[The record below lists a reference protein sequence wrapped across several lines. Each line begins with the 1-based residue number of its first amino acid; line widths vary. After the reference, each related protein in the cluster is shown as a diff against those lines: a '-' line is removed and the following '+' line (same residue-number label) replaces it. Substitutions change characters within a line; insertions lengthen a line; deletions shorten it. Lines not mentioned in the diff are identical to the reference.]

1 VEGIERRRANAGELQ
16 TRTGLLDKRRMIAGP
31 RFNRW
36 LVPPAALA
44 IHLSIGMAYGFSVF
58 WLPLSTALPG
68 VPSCGATT
76 SWVGELTAQCN
87 WRIASLNITFML
99 FTVML
104 GVAAALWGNWV
115 ERAGPRKA
123 AVVSALCWCSG
134 LCLGALAIHIHQLW
148 LLWLGTGVLG
158 GIGLGLGYISPISIL
173 IRWFPDRRGMATGMA
188 VMGFGGG
195 AMVGAPLAVML
206 MRHYQ
211 TADDPGVAATLLSL
225 ALIYAVFMLSGA
237 FGYRL
242 PRRGWQPRNWVPPT
256 DGLDHTSRSVHV
268 SQAWK
273 TPSFWCVWGALCM
286 IVSAGLGILS
296 MATPMLQ
303 EIFGGQLIGISRS
316 LDELDVDHRAQ
327 VALVAVGFTGLLS
340 LFNIAGRLFWAMLS
354 DRIGRKGTYYCFFLL
369 GIPLYALMPILGQS
383 GHVAVFVL
391 GLCILLSMFGGAFAA
406 LPAYI
411 SDLFGP
417 EMVGAI
423 QGRML
428 TAWSTAGVIG
438 SILMSALRNEQLAQ
452 GVSQSRAYDLTFYV
466 LAGLLVVGL
475 VCNAWVRPVAPRYFM
490 TPAEM
495 EKYQCEMRHQL
506 TSTPK
511 STTYPEIRITLT
523 ATAAVWLPVCLP
535 LAWGVWITLRRVA
548 VLL

>member
-1 VEGIERRRANAGELQ
+1 MDGIERRRVDASELQ
-16 TRTGLLDKRRMIAGP
+16 TRTGWLDKRRMIAGP

-58 WLPLSTALPG
+58 WLPLSKALPG
-68 VPSCGATT
+68 APSCAETT

-115 ERAGPRKA
+115 DRAGPRKA
-123 AVVSALCWCSG
+123 AVVSAVCWCSG

-206 MRHYQ
+206 MRHFQ
-211 TADDPGVAATLLSL
+211 TAEDPGVAATLLSL
-225 ALIYAVFMLSGA
+225 AVIYAVFMLSGA

-273 TPSFWCVWGALCM
+273 TPTFWCVWGALCM
-286 IVSAGLGILS
+286 IVSAGLGVLS

-303 EIFGGQLIGISRS
+303 EIFGGQLIGISRG
-316 LDELDVDHRAQ
+316 LDELDVDYRAQ

-383 GHVAVFVL
+383 GHVAAFVL
-391 GLCILLSMFGGAFAA
+391 GLCIILSMFGGAFAA

-438 SILMSALRNEQLAQ
+438 SILMSALRHEQIAQ
-452 GVSQSRAYDLTFYV
+452 GVPLSRAYDLTFYV

-475 VCNAWVRPVAPRYFM
+475 VCNALVRPVARRFFM
-490 TPAEM
+490 TPAELD
-495 EKYQCEMRHQL
+495 KYQLEMRHQL
-506 TSTPK
+506 VTTPRSTI
-511 STTYPEIRITLT
+511 SPEIRMTLT

-535 LAWGVWITLRRVA
+535 LVWGVWITLRRVA

>member
-1 VEGIERRRANAGELQ
+1 
-16 TRTGLLDKRRMIAGP
+16 
-31 RFNRW
+31 
-36 LVPPAALA
+36 
-44 IHLSIGMAYGFSVF
+44 
-58 WLPLSTALPG
+58 
-68 VPSCGATT
+68 
-76 SWVGELTAQCN
+76 
-87 WRIASLNITFML
+87 
-99 FTVML
+99 
-104 GVAAALWGNWV
+104 
-115 ERAGPRKA
+115 
-123 AVVSALCWCSG
+123 
-134 LCLGALAIHIHQLW
+134 
-148 LLWLGTGVLG
+148 VLG

-206 MRHYQ
+206 MRHFQ

-225 ALIYAVFMLSGA
+225 AVIYAVFMLSGA

-242 PRRGWQPRNWVPPT
+242 PRRGWQPPNWVPAA
-256 DGLDHTSRSVHV
+256 DALDHTSRSVHV
-268 SQAWK
+268 SQAWR

-286 IVSAGLGILS
+286 IVSAGLGVLS

-303 EIFGGQLIGISRS
+303 EIFGGQLIGISRG
-316 LDELDVDHRAQ
+316 LDELDVDYRAQ

-340 LFNIAGRLFWAMLS
+340 LFNIAGRLFWAVLS

-369 GIPLYALMPILGQS
+369 GIPLYALMPTLGQS
-383 GHVAVFVL
+383 GHVAWFVL
-391 GLCILLSMFGGAFAA
+391 GLCIILSMFGGAFAA

-438 SILMSALRNEQLAQ
+438 SILMSALRYEQIAQ
-452 GVSQSRAYDLTFYV
+452 GVPLSRAYDLTFYV

-475 VCNAWVRPVAPRYFM
+475 VCNALVRPVDPRHFM

-495 EKYQCEMRHQL
+495 EKYQCETRHQL
-506 TSTPK
+506 ASAPTRSTI
-511 STTYPEIRITLT
+511 SPEIRMTLT